1 MAFWSKDKG
10 EKEAP
15 LDPSAY
21 VARKEYPKAIAAY
34 RAQISAQP
42 KNYVLRHKVADVL
55 CLAGREKDS
64 LADYSAAADGYQEE
78 GFLIKAIA
86 ILKKMQK
93 LDPGNAS
100 VEARLTKLSVLG
112 SSASAAVASPLLDL
126 SSRAGEDD
134 GRDELSLDM
143 EAIDDQPSIPVAPM
157 DEGPSPPGP
166 ANLLATPLFSDLTP
180 DEMKGMIGRLRH
192 RDFAA
197 GTVLVTEGEP
207 GDSLFVLSQGRVRVT
222 TRGPKG
228 KAVDLAELK
237 EGDFFGE
244 VSLLTGRPRTATITS
259 LEDTEVLE
267 LNREDLVELERTH
280 PRVTAVIREFYEKR
294 VASTVEAMIQAAR
307 PPKPTSRG

>member
-10 EKEAP
+10 EKEPP

-34 RAQISAQP
+34 RSQITAQP
-42 KNYVLRHKVADVL
+42 KNYVLRQKVADVL

-64 LADYSAAADGYQEE
+64 LADYSAAADGYQQE

-112 SSASAAVASPLLDL
+112 SSASSAIGTPPADSSFRGNSAA
-126 SSRAGEDD
+126 G
-134 GRDELSLDM
+134 DELSLDM
-143 EAIDDQPSIPVAPM
+143 EAIDDEPSIPVAPM
-157 DEGPSPPGP
+157 DDETSASAP
-166 ANLLATPLFSDLTP
+166 AQLLATPLFSDLTP
-180 DEMKGMIGRLRH
+180 DEMKGLIGRLRH
-192 RDFAA
+192 RDF
-197 GTVLVTEGEP
+197 GSGSVLVTEGAP

-222 TRGPKG
+222 TRGPG
-228 KAVDLAELK
+228 DKAVDLAELR

-244 VSLLTGRPRTATITS
+244 VSLLTGKPRTATITS
-259 LEDTEVLE
+259 LEHTEVLE
-267 LNREDLVELERTH
+267 LTREDLLELERTH

-294 VASTVEAMIQAAR
+294 VASTVEAMIHAAR
-307 PPKPTSRG
+307 PPKSKSRG